1 MIPISR
7 RYVGR
12 SVTRRPSM
20 AISPLSG
27 IRKPATRLRSVVL
40 PQPEGPSRVINS
52 PRRTS
57 SDTLSSAVMSPKRL
71 VTPSSSTATG
81 LPFGCVAAGMKGGRS
96 AGMLNVQHLCKA
108 EEGIGERQHRRRDHN
123 VYDRDRGHRGVRILT
138 HVVVKGNRQRL
149 SALHRDE
156 QRGSELVERQDRGE
170 QPAAD

>member
-12 SVTRRPSM
+12 LVTRRPSM

-71 VTPSSSTATG
+71 VTPSSSTATESPVG
-81 LPFGCVAAGMKGGRS
+81 WVSTRMKGGRS

-108 EEGIGERQHRRRDHN
+108 EEGIGQRQHGRSDHN
-123 VYDRDRGHRGVRILT
+123 VYDRDRRHRGVGIFA
-138 HVVVKGNRQRL
+138 HVV
-149 SALHRDE
+149 
-156 QRGSELVERQDRGE
+156 
-170 QPAAD
+170 